1 MKNTGFMYKNHN
13 NSTMSNSHMN
23 TDDYP
28 RLNTLNINFG
38 SSGTAYDV
46 TNGVNGNF
54 CDKKKFQRDS

>member
-1 MKNTGFMYKNHN
+1 
-13 NSTMSNSHMN
+13 MSNSHMN